1 MPERAGAAAERQVS
15 LHINEPEGE
24 KREEKVRRGGQS
36 RHKNKRTSG
45 EKREKRRRA
54 EIAANDE
61 DAFRN
66 GLGQVCGEPVARR

>member
-1 MPERAGAAAERQVS
+1 MLQLNVRCHYTLMNRRE
-15 LHINEPEGE
+15 E
-24 KREEKVRRGGQS
+24 KREEKVRRRGQS
-36 RHKNKRTSG
+36 CHKNKRTCG

-54 EIAANDE
+54 EMAADEE